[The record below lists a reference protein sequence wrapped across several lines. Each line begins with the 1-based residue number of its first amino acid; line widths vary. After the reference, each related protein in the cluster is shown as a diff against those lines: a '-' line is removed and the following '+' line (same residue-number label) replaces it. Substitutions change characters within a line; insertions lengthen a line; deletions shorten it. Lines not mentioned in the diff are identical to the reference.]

1 MAGIGR
7 RTLVAG
13 ATAVAATGRAN
24 AESVT
29 LPFAN
34 GERPLVA
41 YPQKRALIRMTTR
54 PPQLETPFPIF
65 DEGLLTPNDAF
76 FVRYHLADV
85 PVDRLDPLTFR
96 LIVKGKVARP
106 QQFTLAALK
115 GLGARDLVAVNQC
128 SGNGRGFFEPRVPGG
143 QAANGLMGNARWRG
157 VPLKAVLDRAGV
169 QPGAVE
175 VRFDGM
181 DGPVAPNTPDFA
193 KSLKIDHARD
203 GEVLLAWGMNGAD
216 LPVLNGYPLRLVV
229 PGYFGTYWVKHLN
242 EITVIDD
249 PLDNFWMTTAYRVP
263 DNECQ
268 CTPPGE
274 APTKTRPIGR
284 FAVRSFLTN
293 LQDGGQVSAGQ
304 DTMLRGIAFD
314 GGSGIAEVKVS
325 TDGGASWSGA
335 QLGDDLGK
343 YSFRPWQAV
352 VRLSPG
358 AHAVRV
364 QATARSGETQ
374 PMESRWNPS
383 GYLRNVVETINVR
396 AV

>member
-157 VPLKAVLDRAGV
+157 VPLKAVLDQAGV